1 MNKLEKIINI
11 VITALLI
18 IIIALNI
25 SCIYQKFV
33 LKQTPIIFGYS
44 FAIVMSGS
52 MEEEISV
59 DDMIITQKQDNYNI
73 GDIITFKVNNPKY
86 NNNTVTHRIIEK
98 TKDNNK
104 VGFITKGDANNIEDE
119 DIVYNENIVGKVIKI
134 VPNVGITLDYVKTP
148 EGMISILMV
157 ILIIYELIVIIQ
169 KIIED
174 GKRKI

>member
-1 MNKLEKIINI
+1 MSVIDQSKIRNFCI
-11 VITALLI
+11 VAHIDHGKSTLA
-18 IIIALNI
+18 
-25 SCIYQKFV
+25 
-33 LKQTPIIFGYS
+33 
-44 FAIVMSGS
+44 
-52 MEEEISV
+52 
-59 DDMIITQKQDNYNI
+59 D
-73 GDIITFKVNNPKY
+73 
-86 NNNTVTHRIIEK
+86 RIIEK
-98 TKDNNK
+98 TEDHNK